1 MSQAGQ
7 DFTQSETVWG
17 LVLAIIL
24 VGFCVYALI
33 FRT

>member
-7 DFTQSETVWG
+7 DFSKSETVWG
-17 LVLAIIL
+17 LVLALIL
-24 VGFCVYALI
+24 LGFCVYAVI